1 MRRSFILHG
10 LRKEVDELD
19 QLPGV
24 VLLGVLANDR
34 SLEVGEVGS
43 QDARRLEVEVAV
55 HVLMKFNELLVLT
68 EVDLV
73 LGVE

>member
-1 MRRSFILHG
+1 LRRSFILHG

-43 QDARRLEVEVAV
+43 QDARRPVVEVAV
-55 HVLMKFNELLVLT
+55 HVLMKFNELLVVT